1 MQQFQS
7 YAHALLRMVAGF
19 AFSQHGVQKLF
30 GGLGGVDGHGATV
43 PLASLYGAAGVI
55 ELVGG
60 VLILLGLFTRPAAI
74 VSSGEMAAAYFMA
87 HFPRSFWTVQNQGEP
102 AVLNC
107 FIFLYFAAAGA
118 GIWSLDA
125 LMHKSPS
132 AQNKTAASGA

>member
-1 MQQFQS
+1 MQQFQP
-7 YAHALLRMVAGF
+7 YAHALLRIVAGF
-19 AFSQHGVQKLF
+19 AFLQHGVQKLF
-30 GGLGGVDGHGATV
+30 GLLGGVNGHGATV

-74 VSSGEMAAAYFMA
+74 ISSGEMAAAYFMA
-87 HFPRSFWTVQNQGEP
+87 HFPRSFWTSQNQGEP

-118 GIWSLDA
+118 GIWSIDS
-125 LMHKSPS
+125 LMQKNPS

>member
-1 MQQFQS
+1 MQQFQP
-7 YAHALLRMVAGF
+7 YAHALLRIVAGF

-30 GGLGGVDGHGATV
+30 GLL

-74 VSSGEMAAAYFMA
+74 ISSGEMAAAYFIA
-87 HFPRSFWTVQNQGEP
+87 HFPRSFWTSQNQGEP

-118 GIWSLDA
+118 GIWSVDA
-125 LMHKSPS
+125 LMRKKP
-132 AQNKTAASGA
+132 SGA

>member
-1 MQQFQS
+1 MQQFQP
-7 YAHALLRMVAGF
+7 YAHALLRIVAGF

-30 GGLGGVDGHGATV
+30 GLLGGVDGHGATV
-43 PLASLYGAAGVI
+43 PLMSQYGAAGVI

-74 VSSGEMAAAYFMA
+74 ISSGEMAAAYFMA
-87 HFPRSFWTVQNQGEP
+87 HFPRSFWTAQNQGEP

-125 LMHKSPS
+125 LMNKKPS
-132 AQNKTAASGA
+132 KSGA

>member
-1 MQQFQS
+1 MQQFQP
-7 YAHALLRMVAGF
+7 YAHALLRIVAGF

-30 GGLGGVDGHGATV
+30 GLLGGVDGHGASV
-43 PLASLYGAAGVI
+43 SLASLYGAAGVI

-74 VSSGEMAAAYFMA
+74 ISSGEMAAAYFMA
-87 HFPRSFWTVQNQGEP
+87 HYPRSFWTSQNQGEP

-125 LMHKSPS
+125 LMHKKPS
-132 AQNKTAASGA
+132 ASGA

>member
-1 MQQFQS
+1 MQQFQP
-7 YAHALLRMVAGF
+7 YAHALLRIVAGF
-19 AFSQHGVQKLF
+19 AFLQHGVQKLF
-30 GGLGGVDGHGATV
+30 GLLGGVNGHGATV

-74 VSSGEMAAAYFMA
+74 ISSGEMAAAYFMA
-87 HFPRSFWTVQNQGEP
+87 HFPRSFWTSQNQGEP

-118 GIWSLDA
+118 GIWSIDS
-125 LMHKSPS
+125 LMQSKPS

>member
-1 MQQFQS
+1 MQQFQP
-7 YAHALLRMVAGF
+7 YAHALLRIVAGF
-19 AFSQHGVQKLF
+19 AFLQHGVQKLF
-30 GGLGGVDGHGATV
+30 GLLGGVNGHGATV

-74 VSSGEMAAAYFMA
+74 IASGEMAVAYFMA
-87 HFPRSFWTVQNQGEP
+87 HFPRSFWTSQNQGEP

-125 LMHKSPS
+125 LMRKKP
-132 AQNKTAASGA
+132 SGA